1 MRGGP
6 HLDVRPV
13 DAATGSIFLKMGV
26 GFFAM
31 GLVMAAVGI
40 LALQDLVG
48 GMGRSEGYGFT
59 AFGVLGAIGSIFLA
73 RWALWEL
80 RTVVRFAV
88 HGDDLVI
95 EWRRGND
102 VFRTERVKRWDVVE
116 VAVTDAPSSG
126 ASSYGFIVGMKN
138 GEIDLTRMVRSG
150 TQAPRHYVEECR
162 RLAQFLGVPSRV
174 P

>member
-73 RWALWEL
+73 
-80 RTVVRFAV
+80 
-88 HGDDLVI
+88 G
-95 EWRRGND
+95 G
-102 VFRTERVKRWDVVE
+102 
-116 VAVTDAPSSG
+116 
-126 ASSYGFIVGMKN
+126 
-138 GEIDLTRMVRSG
+138 
-150 TQAPRHYVEECR
+150 
-162 RLAQFLGVPSRV
+162 PSRSFARWCGSRCTATTS
-174 P
+174 